1 MNKMKK
7 YQPVDPIKSP
17 RFSGI
22 KTFMRLPYLTEIEK
36 VDFGIIGVPS
46 DAGASFRTGQR
57 EGPAAIRKV
66 SALLRISVLLNTFQ
80 GQILVTYLWFQGT

>member
-1 MNKMKK
+1 MNKFK
-7 YQPVDPIKSP
+7 PEDPIKSP

-22 KTFMRLPYLTEIEK
+22 KTFMRLPHIKTTEGI
-36 VDFGIIGVPS
+36 DFAIIGVPS

-66 SALLRISVLLNTFQ
+66 SALLRHHNPELKISPFDYIS
-80 GQILVTYLWFQGT
+80 GI